1 MPQSQSTTS
10 ANKKRIAKNTMLLY
24 VRQLVTLGISLYTAR
39 LTLQV
44 LGESDF
50 GIYATVAGFTAL
62 LSTLTTSLAASTQRF
77 ITFELGRND
86 LNKLNKVYCTSIN
99 IHILLSIFLIIFGE
113 CFGSWFIFNKMTLP
127 TERVMTAFWVFQFTI
142 FNSVL
147 TLINIPNI
155 SEIIAH
161 EDMGTWAFVSVFD
174 AVLKLTG
181 VIFLFFIEWDR
192 LIAYAFILFA
202 IQFIIRTLSIIWC
215 KRKYIE
221 ARYHFIWDKALLMS
235 MLSVTGWTGLNNLA
249 ITGFIQ
255 CVNLLLNV
263 FFGPVLNAAYT
274 VAMQAYSGIR
284 QFCSSFQLASNP
296 QIIKL
301 YSSNELEKMH
311 NLLFSVCKLSF
322 FLIFILALPFIINA
336 KIVLS
341 AWLDEV
347 PSHTESFFILLLIYA
362 FIDVLAY
369 PLDIAAQA
377 TGKLK
382 HYSIAISLIVLSTLA
397 ITYVAFSLNAI
408 PETVYIIAIIVSW
421 FGLIVR
427 ISFLRKMIGFDTF
440 KFLKKVVSKILIIA
454 LLSPILPLTIMYLL
468 PNSVITTIVLFVTSF
483 ASATIIIY
491 FCGLTKS
498 EKLLAKSILNKA
510 TAKLR

>member
-1 MPQSQSTTS
+1 MPQSQSTT
-10 ANKKRIAKNTMLLY
+10 AADNKRIAKNTGLLY
-24 VRQLVTLGISLYTAR
+24 IRQLITLGISLYTSR

-50 GIYATVAGFTAL
+50 GVYATVAGFTAL
-62 LSTLTTSLAASTQRF
+62 LSTLTSSLTAGTQRF
-77 ITFELGRND
+77 ITFELSRND
-86 LNKLNKVYCTSIN
+86 LNKLNRVYCTSIN
-99 IHILLSIFLIIFGE
+99 IHVFLSILLIIFGE
-113 CFGSWFIFNKMTLP
+113 CFGSWFIFNKMTIP
-127 TERVMTAFWVFQFTI
+127 TDRVMSAFCVFQFTI
-142 FNSVL
+142 FNSAL

-161 EDMGTWAFVSVFD
+161 EDMGTWAFVSILD
-174 AVLKLTG
+174 SLLKLFA
-181 VIFLFFIEWDR
+181 VIMLYFISYDH
-192 LIAYAFILFA
+192 LIAYAFFLFV
-202 IQFIIRTLSIIWC
+202 IQFIIRSLSKIWC

-221 ARYHFIWDKALLMS
+221 ARYHFIWDKPLLKS
-235 MLSVTGWTGLNNLA
+235 MLSVTGWAGLNNLA

-255 CVNLLLNV
+255 GVNLLLNV

-301 YSSNELEKMH
+301 YSTNELEKMH
-311 NLLFSVCKLSF
+311 NLLFTVCKLSF
-322 FLIFILALPFIINA
+322 FLIFVLALPFIINA
-336 KIVLS
+336 EYVLTV
-341 AWLDEV
+341 WLDKV

-421 FGLIVR
+421 FCLIVR
-427 ISFLRKMIGFDTF
+427 ISFLRKMIEIDAIQ
-440 KFLKKVVSKILIIA
+440 FLKKVVSKILYIGFTA
-454 LLSPILPLTIMYLL
+454 PILPIILL
-468 PNSVITTIVLFVTSF
+468 YCMPESIATTLVLFITSF
-483 ASATIIIY
+483 ASTIIIIY
-491 FCGLTKS
+491 VIGLNQS
-498 EKLLAKSILNKA
+498 ERLLVKSILNKA
-510 TAKLR
+510 KAKLR